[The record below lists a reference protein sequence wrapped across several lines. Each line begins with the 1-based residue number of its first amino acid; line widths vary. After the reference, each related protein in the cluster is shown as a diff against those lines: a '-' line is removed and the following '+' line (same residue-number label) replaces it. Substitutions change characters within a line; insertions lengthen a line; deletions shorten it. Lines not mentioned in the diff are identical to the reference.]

1 MCHGAT
7 PWVYVYVLLI
17 PFVNWSFAHVPTIPL
32 ADGGAFSPLAIVTG
46 LVLVVRDFA
55 QREVGHTIFIP
66 MLIGIAAS
74 FAMAPP
80 AIALA
85 SAAAFAI
92 SETVDWVVFTFVKRP
107 LSQRVLLS
115 SGIGAPIDTAVFWLL
130 ASLAVAGV
138 FTRMTVLAAIAS
150 KWLGVVV
157 VYFLLKRR
165 ENKKETH
172 S

>member
-1 MCHGAT
+1 MLRGDT

-17 PFVNWSFAHVPTIPL
+17 PFVNWSFAHVPTLPL
-32 ADGGAFSPLAIVTG
+32 ADGGTFSPLAIVTG

-55 QREVGHTIFIP
+55 QREIGHTIFIP
-66 MLIGIAAS
+66 LIIGIAVS

-92 SETVDWVVFTFVKRP
+92 SETVDWAVYTFVKRP
-107 LSQRVLLS
+107 LSQRVLIS
-115 SGIGAPIDTAVFWLL
+115 SAIGAPIDSAVFWLL

-138 FTRMTVLAAIAS
+138 FTWMTVLTAIAS

-165 ENKKETH
+165 ETKRTH
-172 S
+172 A